1 MVLQSWR
8 DAVRR
13 RKSSRCLSDWPVK
26 DPGVLGFYGRGRGG
40 GGTRRPRMQDA
51 ERGKESD
58 LQGTVL
64 SKLVGQVACKETMY
78 VCK

>member
-1 MVLQSWR
+1 
-8 DAVRR
+8 
-13 RKSSRCLSDWPVK
+13 
-26 DPGVLGFYGRGRGG
+26 
-40 GGTRRPRMQDA
+40 MQDA